1 MLLECPSVRL
11 PVILILLAAV
21 PLAQADVI
29 VLKNGK
35 RIVVDTAR
43 EQNGRVQYEVGDNSF
58 AISMALVDRIETG
71 LGTPVGRSN
80 APPPQ
85 FTPSETIEVSP
96 DLSNKLIHDGKVD
109 IEVLAAL
116 DRSPDQETAA
126 SGYFR
131 AAKFEQEHG
140 NPDKAVRY
148 YGLALG
154 HMPNSNIIL
163 DHYASALIQ
172 MGRGEEAVSLAERS
186 TRITPDSG
194 DGWMVLGFA
203 YYAADRD
210 EDAIEAWKKSEEI
223 RPDATVK
230 KYLAK
235 ARKDAQTQANFQQR
249 DSGHFTLRYEGH
261 RVPDALSNSILQTL
275 EAHYDTLAEQFNVSP
290 RTIPVILYTE
300 QEFVDVTQSPSWTG
314 AVNDGKIRMPISGIT
329 MMTPELSRILRHEL
343 SHTFINQVSHGKCPQ
358 WLHEGI
364 AQVLEG
370 RTTAPFGKTLSR
382 LYADDHE
389 VPMYMLEGS
398 FMTLGKDEAA
408 VAYVQ
413 SLAVTEFIRDTYGM
427 DDLRSILQKIGEGTS
442 TEAAIRTTLHSGY
455 SQLEQ
460 DVARYLANRYGT

>member
-11 PVILILLAAV
+11 SVILILLAAV

-71 LGTPVGRSN
+71 TGAPVGRTE
-80 APPPQ
+80 AAPPQ
-85 FTPSETIEVSP
+85 FTPNETIAVSP

-109 IEVLAAL
+109 VEVLAAL
-116 DRSPDQETAA
+116 DRSSDQETAA
-126 SGYFR
+126 RGYFR
-131 AAKFEQEHG
+131 AAKFEQDHG

-186 TRITPDSG
+186 TRIAPNSG

-210 EDAIEAWKKSEEI
+210 EDAIEAWKRSEEI

-235 ARKDAQTQANFQQR
+235 AQRDTQAQANFQQR

-275 EAHYDTLAEQFNVSP
+275 EVHYEALAEQFNVSP

-314 AVNDGKIRMPISGIT
+314 AVNDGKIRIPISGISL
-329 MMTPELSRILRHEL
+329 MTPELSRILRHEL

-370 RTTAPFGKTLSR
+370 RTTAPFGKTLSK

-389 VPMYMLEGS
+389 VPMYLLEGS
-398 FMTLGKDEAA
+398 FMTLGKDEAS

-413 SLAVTEFIRDTYGM
+413 SLAVTEFIRETYGM
-427 DDLRSILQKIGEGTS
+427 DDLRSILQKIGQGTS

-460 DVARYLANRYGT
+460 DVGRYLANRYGT

>member
-11 PVILILLAAV
+11 SVILILLAAV

-71 LGTPVGRSN
+71 VVTPASRSEL
-80 APPPQ
+80 APPQ
-85 FTPSETIEVSP
+85 FTPNETIPVSP

-116 DRSPDQETAA
+116 DRSSDQETAA

-186 TRITPDSG
+186 TRIAPNSG

-235 ARKDAQTQANFQQR
+235 AQRDSRAQANFQQR

-261 RVPDALSNSILQTL
+261 RVPDVLSNSILETL
-275 EAHYDTLAEQFNVSP
+275 EVHYDALAEQFNISP

-314 AVNDGKIRMPISGIT
+314 AVNDGKIRIPISGIIL
-329 MMTPELSRILRHEL
+329 MTPELSRILRHEL
-343 SHTFINQVSHGKCPQ
+343 SHTFINQLSHGKCPQ
-358 WLHEGI
+358 WLQEGI

-370 RTTAPFGKTLSR
+370 RSTAPYGKTLSK
-382 LYADDHE
+382 LYAEDHE
-389 VPMYMLEGS
+389 VPMYLLEGS

-460 DVARYLANRYGT
+460 DVGRYLANRYGT

>member
-11 PVILILLAAV
+11 SVILILLAAV

-71 LGTPVGRSN
+71 TGAPVGRTE
-80 APPPQ
+80 AAPPQ
-85 FTPSETIEVSP
+85 FTPNETIAVSP

-109 IEVLAAL
+109 VEVLAAL
-116 DRSPDQETAA
+116 DRSSDQETAA
-126 SGYFR
+126 GGYFR
-131 AAKFEQEHG
+131 AAKFEQDHG

-186 TRITPDSG
+186 TRIAPNSG

-235 ARKDAQTQANFQQR
+235 AQRDTQAQANFQQR

-261 RVPDALSNSILQTL
+261 RVPDVLSNSILQTL
-275 EAHYDTLAEQFNVSP
+275 EVHYEALAEQFNVSP

-314 AVNDGKIRMPISGIT
+314 AVNDGKIRIPISGISL
-329 MMTPELSRILRHEL
+329 MTPELSRILRHEL

-370 RTTAPFGKTLSR
+370 RTTAPFGKTLSK

-389 VPMYMLEGS
+389 VPMYLLEGS
-398 FMTLGKDEAA
+398 FMTLGKDEAS

-413 SLAVTEFIRDTYGM
+413 SLAVTEFIRETYGM
-427 DDLRSILQKIGEGTS
+427 DDLRSILQKIGQGTS

-460 DVARYLANRYGT
+460 DVGRYLANRYGT

>member
-11 PVILILLAAV
+11 SVILILLAAV

-58 AISMALVDRIETG
+58 AISMALVDRIEAGTG
-71 LGTPVGRSN
+71 APVGRSE
-80 APPPQ
+80 AAPPQ
-85 FTPSETIEVSP
+85 FTPNETIAVSA

-109 IEVLAAL
+109 VEVLAAL
-116 DRSPDQETAA
+116 DRSSDQETAA

-131 AAKFEQEHG
+131 AAKFEQDHG

-186 TRITPDSG
+186 TRIAPNSG

-235 ARKDAQTQANFQQR
+235 AQRDAQAQANFQQR

-275 EAHYDTLAEQFNVSP
+275 EVHYEALAEQFNVSP

-314 AVNDGKIRMPISGIT
+314 AVNDGKIRIPISGIT
-329 MMTPELSRILRHEL
+329 LMTPQLSRILRHEL

-370 RTTAPFGKTLSR
+370 RTTAPFGKTLSK

-389 VPMYMLEGS
+389 VPMYLLEGS
-398 FMTLGKDEAA
+398 FMTLGKDEAS

-427 DDLRSILQKIGEGTS
+427 DDLRSILQKIGQGTS

-460 DVARYLANRYGT
+460 DVGRYLANRYGT